1 MSKEELQELWDREL
15 LDGWQRQ
22 SSMAGVKAFFFKK
35 ATGLDDYEGEL
46 DWGKVDT
53 FLESCALK
61 RYEPVYVSKQPV
73 RAFVENRSPNL
84 SGCLWSGKYSHDELL
99 EAIDRFKWT
108 PLTEEQKAKFSRQKY
123 QRHRKGKNSLTI
135 KARELTKKHDW
146 NTVK

>member
-15 LDGWQRQ
+15 LNGWQREG
-22 SSMAGVKAFFFKK
+22 SMASVKAKFYRKVK
-35 ATGLDDYEGEL
+35 ELDFDAEL
-46 DWGKVDT
+46 DWDKVDI

-61 RYEPVYVSKQPV
+61 RYETDYVSKQPV

>member
-15 LDGWQRQ
+15 LNGWQREG
-22 SSMAGVKAFFFKK
+22 SMASVKAKFYRKVK
-35 ATGLDDYEGEL
+35 ELDFDTEL
-46 DWGKVDT
+46 DWDKVDI

-61 RYEPVYVSKQPV
+61 RYETDYVSKQPV

-123 QRHRKGKNSLTI
+123 QRYRKGKNSLTI

>member
-15 LDGWQRQ
+15 LNGWQREG
-22 SSMAGVKAFFFKK
+22 SMASVKAKFYRKVK
-35 ATGLDDYEGEL
+35 ELDFDAEL
-46 DWGKVDT
+46 DWDKVDI

-61 RYEPVYVSKQPV
+61 RYETDYVSKQPV

-123 QRHRKGKNSLTI
+123 QRYRKGKNSLTI

>member
-15 LDGWQRQ
+15 LNGWQREG
-22 SSMAGVKAFFFKK
+22 SMASVKAKFYRKVK
-35 ATGLDDYEGEL
+35 ELDFDAEL
-46 DWGKVDT
+46 DWDKVDI

-61 RYEPVYVSKQPV
+61 RYETDYVSKQPV

-84 SGCLWSGKYSHDELL
+84 SACLWSGKYSHDELL

-123 QRHRKGKNSLTI
+123 QRYRKGKNSLTI

>member
-15 LDGWQRQ
+15 LDGWQREG
-22 SSMAGVKAFFFKK
+22 SMAGVKAKFYRKVK
-35 ATGLDDYEGEL
+35 ELDFDAEL

-61 RYEPVYVSKQPV
+61 RYELVYVSKQPV
-73 RAFVENRSPNL
+73 RAFVANRSPNL

-108 PLTEEQKAKFSRQKY
+108 TLTEKQKEKFSKQKY
-123 QRHRKGKNSLTI
+123 ERYRKGKNSLTI

>member
-1 MSKEELQELWDREL
+1 MSKEEFQELWDREL
-15 LDGWQRQ
+15 LDGWQREG
-22 SSMAGVKAFFFKK
+22 SMAGVKAKFYRKVK
-35 ATGLDDYEGEL
+35 ELDFDAEL

-61 RYEPVYVSKQPV
+61 RYELVYVSKQPV

-108 PLTEEQKAKFSRQKY
+108 PLTEEQKTKFSKQKY
-123 QRHRKGKNSLTI
+123 QRYRKGKNSLTI

>member
-1 MSKEELQELWDREL
+1 MSEEELQELWDREL
-15 LDGWQRQ
+15 LDGWQREG
-22 SSMAGVKAFFFKK
+22 SMAGVKAFFFKK
-35 ATGLDDYEGEL
+35 ATGLNDYEGEL

-61 RYEPVYVSKQPV
+61 RYELMYVSKQPV
-73 RAFVENRSPNL
+73 RAFVANRSPNL

-123 QRHRKGKNSLTI
+123 QRYRKGKNSLTI

>member
-15 LDGWQRQ
+15 LDGWQREG
-22 SSMAGVKAFFFKK
+22 SMSGVKAKFYRKVK
-35 ATGLDDYEGEL
+35 ELDFDAEL

-61 RYEPVYVSKQPV
+61 RYELMYVSKQPV
-73 RAFVENRSPNL
+73 RAFVANRSPNL

-108 PLTEEQKAKFSRQKY
+108 PLTEKQKDKFSKQKY
-123 QRHRKGKNSLTI
+123 ERYRRAKNSLTI

>member
-15 LDGWQRQ
+15 LNGWQREG
-22 SSMAGVKAFFFKK
+22 SMASVKAKFYRKVK
-35 ATGLDDYEGEL
+35 ELDFDAEL
-46 DWGKVDT
+46 DWDKVDI

-61 RYEPVYVSKQPV
+61 RYETGYVSKQPV

>member
-15 LDGWQRQ
+15 LDGWQRE
-22 SSMAGVKAFFFKK
+22 SSIAGVKAKFYRKVK
-35 ATGLDDYEGEL
+35 ELDFDAEL

-61 RYEPVYVSKQPV
+61 RYELVYVSKQPV

-108 PLTEEQKAKFSRQKY
+108 PLTEEQKTKFSKQKY
-123 QRHRKGKNSLTI
+123 QRYRKGKNSLTI

>member
-1 MSKEELQELWDREL
+1 MSKEEFQELWDREL
-15 LDGWQRQ
+15 LNGWQREG
-22 SSMAGVKAFFFKK
+22 SMASVKAKFYRKVK
-35 ATGLDDYEGEL
+35 ELDFDAEL
-46 DWGKVDT
+46 DWDKVDI

-61 RYEPVYVSKQPV
+61 RYETDYVSKQPV